1 MVKITNINQLKDR
14 DFSDC
19 FISMGGIAKSSK
31 EINYNAFSK
40 MFSIWNCIDDSYEE
54 LTEQEL
60 TMHSIGMAI
69 KNKRL
74 YRYE

>member
-19 FISMGGIAKSSK
+19 FISIGGIGQSSK
-31 EINYNAFSK
+31 EIYYYASSG
-40 MFSIWNCIDDSYEE
+40 MFNIWNSIDDSYEE

-60 TMHSIGMAI
+60 TMHSIGIAI